1 MERAGS
7 LIGKLK
13 LSPEMADPE
22 TRARAAWAL
31 AAGKKIAAHTL
42 ASALVRG
49 TLVVEVED
57 IVWQRQLNTLRHFL
71 LRNLK
76 EVLGEGLVTEIDF
89 RPMPPRRKPQRAEL
103 RGGVIERNSRSGD
116 GYALPAV
123 EEDGNGVKITEQ
135 EVRRVAEL
143 ANLALT
149 EDEIVRMAQDMDG
162 ILTHIDKLNELDTSN
177 VEPMAQV
184 LYDAEETATLREDQR
199 AQAARE
205 CGRAGECSGVEDRDT
220 SKCRW

>member
-13 LSPEMADPE
+13 LSPEVDDPE

-57 IVWQRQLNTLRHFL
+57 FVWQKQLNTLRHFL

-76 EVLGEGLVTEIDF
+76 EVAGRGSGHGDRFPADASQRI
-89 RPMPPRRKPQRAEL
+89 KPQRAESA
-103 RGGVIERNSRSGD
+103 RRAAMDSNGIED
-116 GYALPAV
+116 PV
-123 EEDGNGVKITEQ
+123 
-135 EVRRVAEL
+135 
-143 ANLALT
+143 
-149 EDEIVRMAQDMDG
+149 MAMLYRQSK
-162 ILTHIDKLNELDTSN
+162 KLG
-177 VEPMAQV
+177 
-184 LYDAEETATLREDQR
+184 TA
-199 AQAARE
+199 
-205 CGRAGECSGVEDRDT
+205 
-220 SKCRW
+220 